1 MSIAEFTAFY
11 PQFAGFTPVV
21 VLTEYI
27 RQANARFASFS
38 EEDAEEARRLYTAHK
53 LTMYARVA
61 LLDGGEP
68 PATASGFGTPGPG
81 ASVLLVSGERAAAPA
96 KNLAGG
102 EVTGNE
108 QSPQWGA
115 ATIDGAGARYTYA
128 QLAAAGQAQQKIA
141 SKKVGEVA
149 VTYSSGTSS
158 SSVSVQTDLADLT
171 ETDFGLQLLSLI
183 KMYARPVYVP

>member
-61 LLDGGEP
+61 LPDGGEP
-68 PATASGFGTPGPG
+68 PATASGG
-81 ASVLLVSGERAAAPA
+81 
-96 KNLAGG
+96 NLAGG

-115 ATIDGAGARYTYA
+115 ATIDGAGARYSYA
-128 QLAAAGQAQQKIA
+128 QLWAAGQSRQKIA

-158 SSVSVQTDLADLT
+158 SSVSVKTDLADLT
-171 ETDFGLQLLSLI
+171 ETDFGLQLLALLRLYGRS
-183 KMYARPVYVP
+183 VYIP